1 MDLTNPKLQRI
12 LLTSVLGAM
21 VLYVYFGSTFL
32 GFGYLPRKHAIA
44 DLQSQYESVS
54 RDLERARL
62 TVGNLPKLEREYE
75 YLHKQ
80 WTVAQSLLPR
90 DNEMADLLRT
100 ISAAGQQSGLE
111 WVKFQPETPLVRDYY
126 TENPIFIEV
135 EGGYHQV
142 GTFLGQISN
151 LSRIVNVRDLKMV
164 GVKPEK
170 QAEPEVRHTVDA
182 TMRIVAYTV
191 PDQPTPTDADGQTKQ
206 LNSTDKRLGRVGDS
220 VRGKLDT
227 AREKHQAKLEG
238 GQ

>member
-1 MDLTNPKLQRI
+1 MDLQNPKLQRM
-12 LLTSVLGAM
+12 LLVSVLGAL

-32 GFGYLPRKHAIA
+32 GFGYLPRKHAIEN
-44 DLQSQYESVS
+44 LQKEYEGVS

-75 YLHKQ
+75 YLHRQ
-80 WTVAQSLLPR
+80 WKVAQSLLPR

-111 WVKFQPETPLVRDYY
+111 WVKFQPEAPLVRDYY
-126 TENPIFIEV
+126 TENPVLIDV

-142 GTFLGQISN
+142 GTFLGQVAN
-151 LSRIVNVRDLKMV
+151 LGRIVNVRDLKMV

-170 QAEPEVRHTVDA
+170 QADPEMRHTVEA

-191 PDQPTPTDADGQTKQ
+191 PDQPEATTDSQTKD
-206 LNSTDKRLGRVGDS
+206 LDSTNQRLGRTVGQA
-220 VRGKLDT
+220 VQGKMDQ
-227 AREKHQAKLEG
+227 AREKHAAKLEG
-238 GQ
+238 GH